1 MSIEPVE
8 LVRVLISYWISRIGT
23 HIRIRIP
30 RNLLPKYPKKY
41 IMVYL
46 DVSTRKC
53 IEKICW
59 CLDSKMN
66 LTIDTKKFEYL

>member
-23 HIRIRIP
+23 HIHIP
-30 RNLLPKYPKKY
+30 RNLLPKYL
-41 IMVYL
+41 MVYL